1 MPENFNSLLLIN
13 SWIQEGNYPI
23 KQGSN
28 KYFRIAC
35 TAITDRITN
44 DSLLCVRVS
53 INPDD
58 FPTPSYVGDVFRF
71 RLKLTCNGETVVE
84 ENGGGYRWHVD
95 FVRTAQG
102 MLLQPNSLDGGAS
115 DVIIT
120 IYTWVEN
127 ARTHIVQE
135 DSAIKPVTHHIT
147 IPGNKFPT
155 NPFGSIATIDN
166 IRSETGGFRS
176 FYSYT
181 EHKDYRVLAGRLE
194 YVDIFALFDL
204 NPIEIPFPSSR
215 NDDDDE
221 TQTVHNPRIYV
232 TISDNWKTSLNNSV
246 NPEDSYNY
254 VKPNVFQVPVHEDFS
269 AQDFPI
275 DLFVVINNWT
285 SCGISGKVVSGV
297 TLFRTTYIFP
307 AAVEYLTIDQFS
319 YMLID
324 DGPKKINYTLHA
336 NSKALGEI
344 ANKEV
349 TFKTSN
355 SRVCSVSSDG
365 IITPFR
371 AGTCIITV
379 TSTDNTFHRYEDSNI
394 YPEAKLSLFISDAR
408 DFPYF
413 KLNYDY
419 LNVFLMRNIILALN
433 FLEAKEEYA
442 DHEHYKTL
450 QFNGYAHDVRTI
462 FELLTDA
469 ADNIDLFN
477 AMFVE
482 YYKNNMQYRKLF
494 EILYLHYREKTYY
507 VKETNENVTWPR
519 LMEFHVADD
528 PGSILPGIII
538 ISQPDKNYDVPSWYA
553 AINSLIECLQ
563 IIGNVY
569 EYPNSLVDGCYVDS
583 AYVDR
588 ELEEP

>member
-1 MPENFNSLLLIN
+1 MPENFNSLLLTN

-44 DSLLCVRVS
+44 DSLLCVRAS

-58 FPTPSYVGDVFRF
+58 FPKPSYAGDVFRF

-84 ENGGGYRWHVD
+84 ENGDGYKWHVD

-102 MLLQPNSLDGGAS
+102 MLLQHNSFDGRAS

-127 ARTHIVQE
+127 GRTHQVKE
-135 DSAIKPVTHHIT
+135 DPAIKSVTHKIT
-147 IPGNKFPT
+147 IPGNRFPINT
-155 NPFGSIATIDN
+155 FGSIATIDS
-166 IRSETGGFRS
+166 ITSETEGFHS

-181 EHKDYRVLAGRLE
+181 EHKDYRVLAGYLK
-194 YVDIFALFDL
+194 YVDIFSFFDP
-204 NPIEIPFPSSR
+204 NSIEIPFPSSR

-221 TQTVHNPRIYV
+221 TQIIHNPRIYV
-232 TISDNWKTSLNNSV
+232 TISDNWTTSPNNSA
-246 NPEDSYNY
+246 NPETADY
-254 VKPNVFQVPVHEDFS
+254 VKPNVFSIHVGELFS

-275 DLFVVINNWT
+275 ELLVNIKSWT
-285 SCGISGKVVSGV
+285 SCGISDKEVSNIE
-297 TLFRTTYIFP
+297 LFKTTYIFP
-307 AAVEYLTIDQFS
+307 AAVEYITIDQFS
-319 YMLID
+319 YMFID
-324 DGPKKINYTLHA
+324 DGPKKINYALHA
-336 NSKALGEI
+336 NSNALGEI
-344 ANKEV
+344 ANTEV
-349 TFKTSN
+349 TFETSN
-355 SRVCSVSSDG
+355 SSVCFVSSDG
-365 IITPFR
+365 IITPRR

-379 TSTDNTFHRYEDSNI
+379 TSTDNTFNGD
-394 YPEAKLSLFISDAR
+394 YPKAELSLFVSDAR
-408 DFPYF
+408 NFPYF

-507 VKETNENVTWPR
+507 VKETNENITWPR
-519 LMEFHVADD
+519 LMEFHVEDSS
-528 PGSILPGIII
+528 GGILPGIII
-538 ISQPDKNYDVPSWYA
+538 ISQPDKNYDVPNWYA

-588 ELEEP
+588 KL